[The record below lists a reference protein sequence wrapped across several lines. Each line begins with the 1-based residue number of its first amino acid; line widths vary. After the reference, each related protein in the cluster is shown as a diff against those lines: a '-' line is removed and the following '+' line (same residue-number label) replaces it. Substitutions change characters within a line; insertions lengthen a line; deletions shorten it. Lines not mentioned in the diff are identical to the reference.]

1 MPDHTHPLAR
11 SVAHLF
17 VHRHMGLY
25 ELADKIEKAA
35 LSVSGTPWLF
45 HKFENADTNI
55 VDYR

>member
-11 SVAHLF
+11 NVAHLF

-45 HKFENADTNI
+45 HTFEMLIRTS
-55 VDYR
+55 

>member
-45 HKFENADTNI
+45 HTFEMLMRTS
-55 VDYR
+55 